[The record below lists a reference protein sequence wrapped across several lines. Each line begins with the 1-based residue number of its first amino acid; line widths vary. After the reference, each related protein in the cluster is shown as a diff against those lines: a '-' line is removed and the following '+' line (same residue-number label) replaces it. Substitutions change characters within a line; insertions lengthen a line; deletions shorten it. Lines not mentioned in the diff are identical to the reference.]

1 MYHVI
6 IEKVF
11 RKNLES
17 RYMEGVYLPHMFK
30 GASDA
35 LANASHIAIVTG
47 FVVKEAEAGETDG
60 PPGALMMA
68 KCFEQ
73 LGVRVSLITDA
84 ISERIMKVGMASL
97 SVESD
102 LFVVDNVS
110 VEGLVDQLLVNE
122 AVSHLIGIERPSRA
136 KDQECYSMRGEV
148 ITDYVA
154 NTDILFHRARALGI
168 TTIGIG
174 DGGNEV
180 GMGSIRDYVH
190 KNVPKGDLICA
201 TTEVDYL
208 IIGGVSNWVA
218 YGICGAIS
226 INRGKMLIHEA
237 HVEEKLIEDIVAAG
251 AVDGMAKKAIPKVDG
266 VDMAGNLEILN
277 EIREIVYKFISK

>member
-1 MYHVI
+1 
-6 IEKVF
+6 
-11 RKNLES
+11 
-17 RYMEGVYLPHMFK
+17 
-30 GASDA
+30 
-35 LANASHIAIVTG
+35 
-47 FVVKEAEAGETDG
+47 
-60 PPGALMMA
+60 MMA

-102 LFVVDNVS
+102 LFVVDNAS

-148 ITDYVA
+148 ITDYVV
-154 NTDILFHRARALGI
+154 NTDILFHRASALGI

-180 GMGSIRDYVH
+180 GMGAIRDYVH
-190 KNVPKGDLICA
+190 ENVPKGDLICA

-208 IIGGVSNWVA
+208 IVGGVSTWVA
-218 YGICGAIS
+218 YGRCGAIS
-226 INRGKMLIHEA
+226 IHAGKMLVHEA

-277 EIREIVYKFISK
+277 EIRQIVYKFISK